1 MAHQMPK
8 LTAGF
13 MIAGLASLGLPG
25 MVNFIGEFTIFV
37 GAFGVYRV
45 ISIIAISGIVFT
57 ALYVLRALGRM
68 LFGARN
74 EKWDHLQDL
83 KGVELVPLLVLGL
96 AIFIGGFLPFTLM
109 DLINNGVGE
118 LLAQI
123 GPLQIGGLW

>member
-1 MAHQMPK
+1 
-8 LTAGF
+8 
-13 MIAGLASLGLPG
+13 